1 MTTLSNNVKN
11 LSLSNDA
18 GAAIEPGAVPST
30 LHLAIPKGRMYEGI
44 VALLGE
50 AGIRLSASSRG
61 YRPTLSLAGVETKI
75 LKPQNIVEMLHVGS
89 RDVGFA
95 GADWVAELRA
105 DVVEVLDTGLDRVRV
120 VAAAPRQI
128 LEDGKLPSRPLVVAS
143 ELERLTTA
151 WIEARGQDDRFV
163 RSYGATEV
171 FPPEDADC
179 IVDIAASGATLVANG
194 LEIVDELL
202 VSSTRLYASR
212 AALQDETKRGA
223 IEDLAL
229 VLASVLEARK
239 RVMLEVNVPADKLDA
254 VVAILPCMRQPTISP
269 LHSSGHSSG
278 HSNGRAGVEGERAFA
293 VKSAVPRDKLPKL
306 IPAIKA
312 AGGTDLVISP
322 LAQVVP

>member
-1 MTTLSNNVKN
+1 MTTITARTSQNRAADT
-11 LSLSNDA
+11 DA
-18 GAAIEPGAVPST
+18 RIVAPSSAGT
-30 LHLAIPKGRMYEGI
+30 LHVAIPKGRMYDGI
-44 VALLGE
+44 VALLAE
-50 AGIRLSASSRG
+50 AGIRLSASARG
-61 YRPTLSLAGVETKI
+61 YRPTLSLPGVEAKI
-75 LKPQNIVEMLHVGS
+75 LKPQNIIEMLDVGS

-95 GADWVAELRA
+95 GADWVAELNA

-128 LEDGKLPSRPLVVAS
+128 LEGGKLPRRPLVVAS
-143 ELERLTTA
+143 EMERLTRQ
-151 WIEARGQDDRFV
+151 WIASRNLDATFV

-202 VSSTRLYASR
+202 TSSTRMYASR
-212 AALQDETKRGA
+212 AAMSDPLKRSA

-229 VLASVLEARK
+229 LISSVLEARK
-239 RVMLEVNVPADKLDA
+239 RVMLEVNVPADRLDA

-269 LHSSGHSSG
+269 LHGGGGGGSQP
-278 HSNGRAGVEGERAFA
+278 RAFA
-293 VKSAVPRDKLPKL
+293 VKAAVPREKLPKL
-306 IPAIKA
+306 IPAIKQ

-322 LAQVVP
+322 IAQVVP